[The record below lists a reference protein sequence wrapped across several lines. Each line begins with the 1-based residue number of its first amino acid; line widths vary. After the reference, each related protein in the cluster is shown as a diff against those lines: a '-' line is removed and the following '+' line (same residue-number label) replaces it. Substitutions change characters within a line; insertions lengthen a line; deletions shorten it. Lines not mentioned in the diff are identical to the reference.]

1 MTVQAVTECQAKGI
15 SFEETFRYQYVISKT
30 ASSLP
35 GFKSRVV
42 DGFLIQS
49 GKDLKVC
56 DLIDGSGAVIG
67 CFLGVAAGHDGALID
82 GQPIAKLDAGDPA
95 FWKRFAEWIRHV
107 AGRYAVVVTARG
119 ETRYYCDAVGMI
131 GACYSSE
138 TGRIASSTFL
148 CTDQELRFNP
158 VFNRDEIEAGKAI
171 DGLLMTEDETVKRL
185 NPSFFIRLSDL
196 SQERFWPLTELFEAN
211 EEQYLDI
218 YSEIIAAE
226 QNIIT
231 AITSAHPTSLA
242 MSGGNDSRVLLA
254 LAGPARENFAIIHT
268 NINNYAGRRDAVCA
282 QMTCQALG
290 LRHATFNRSK
300 SIMPTDLDKVIAQ
313 YQIAAGTVGP
323 APAEVRNGLVKRLPD
338 NLVIMRGHQTN
349 HLRGQYLPSAAKG
362 RWMRVPWQVKRMD
375 LLPRPVA
382 DMEAAKRFYP
392 IIEGVV
398 ASQSKNA
405 NIRRAEITFIET
417 LISTALGKLFNGMT
431 HGFYLSPYNS
441 RRLIELSLSF
451 DTAYRFAN
459 LTTQDL
465 LHLAEPSITSVPFIW
480 EMPANLDDPPDHE
493 KLAQKRLDI
502 EARIERL
509 RQLADVKP
517 ETEQAV
523 EQGPDKP

>member
-15 SFEETFRYQYVISKT
+15 SFEEAFRYQYVISKT
-30 ASSLP
+30 AISLP
-35 GFKSRVV
+35 GFKSRVL
-42 DGFLIQS
+42 DGYLIQT

-56 DLIDGSGAVIG
+56 DLIDASGTVIG
-67 CFLGVAAGHDGALID
+67 CFLGVAAGHDGNMID
-82 GQPIAKLDAGDPA
+82 GHPIATLDAEDPA
-95 FWKRFAEWIRHV
+95 FWTQFVKWIRHV

-131 GACYSSE
+131 GACYSTE
-138 TGRIASSTFL
+138 TGRIASSTLL
-148 CTDQELRFNP
+148 CIDRELRFNP
-158 VFNRDEIEAGKAI
+158 IFNRDEIENGKAI
-171 DGLLMTEDETVKRL
+171 DGLLMTEDEEVKRL
-185 NPSFFIRLSDL
+185 NPSFFIRLSDQ
-196 SQERFWPLTELFEAN
+196 SQERFWPLSELFEAR
-211 EEQYLDI
+211 EEQYLDV

-226 QNIIT
+226 QKIIA
-231 AITSAHPTSLA
+231 AITSAHPTTLA
-242 MSGGNDSRVLLA
+242 MSGGNDSRILLA
-254 LAGPARENFAIIHT
+254 LAGPARENFAVIHT

-282 QMTCQALG
+282 KMTCEALG
-290 LRHATFNRSK
+290 LRHATFSRSK
-300 SIMPTDLDKVIAQ
+300 SIFPKDLDKVVAQ

-323 APAEVRNGLVKRLPD
+323 APAEVRNGLVMRLPD
-338 NLVIMRGHQTN
+338 NLIVMRGHQTN

-382 DMEAAKRFYP
+382 DMDAAKRFYP

-431 HGFYLSPYNS
+431 CGFYLSPFNS

-459 LTTQDL
+459 MTTQDL
-465 LHLAEPSITSVPFIW
+465 IHLAEPSITSVPFIW
-480 EMPANLDDPPDHE
+480 EMPASLDDTPDPE
-493 KLAQKRLDI
+493 KLSQKRIDTETRLARLRHLAGAESETGPDI
-502 EARIERL
+502 EER
-509 RQLADVKP
+509 A
-517 ETEQAV
+517 ENT
-523 EQGPDKP
+523 